1 MASESNF
8 SDVLLTGQTAY
19 TKKEGSMED
28 FGTVIIEDQEHVTT
42 YGPGFIDINSKI
54 KPAQLEKSQDYID
67 TLLDMRM
74 YLSGDFIEET
84 EDYLIKTNA
93 ENISTELAP
102 RENKLQQIVDRIDKY
117 VQIEYLKPKTSGD
130 MLTLSVPLHLTNNF
144 LIEIKS
150 NMLILNKEYDIIT
163 DENNKLTLKQTETGK
178 FLLNNIEIPSI
189 THEEDTLFS
198 ISQEDG
204 MIYVTLD
211 DNIIYSTTG
220 FEGETD
226 ITLNLEFSS
235 ILYGLVVY
243 DETHITDK
251 FVPRILKTTDKGGIH
266 NLQKDLWYEYE
277 NEIKRYERYEY
288 FEIWSGF
295 LDLGYLAGPNT
306 GIELDFRM
314 YSSSTPTGWWSIL
327 GATSSYSLA
336 NTISFGFIASS
347 DNKYYATRNNN
358 MTSWV
363 AGATK
368 TTTRS
373 VCTINKNNDGK
384 FIITGGATT
393 NVALPGTASNY
404 NTGGYTLFLGALN
417 DLGGYVDPS
426 QITTSSLAKCNCDVY
441 IYELKIYEKD
451 KLVRHFIP
459 AKQLGHKDASASTG
473 RKYMGLYDLV
483 ENKFYGTNLGSI
495 GMGSYVED

>member
-19 TKKEGSMED
+19 TKKEGSMEN
-28 FGTVIIEDQEHVTT
+28 FGKVIIDDQEHVIT
-42 YGPGFIDINSKI
+42 YGPGFIDENSKI
-54 KPAQLEKSQDYID
+54 KPAQLEKSQDYTD
-67 TLLDMRM
+67 TLRDMKL
-74 YLSGDFIEET
+74 YLGSDFIEET

-93 ENISTELAP
+93 ENITNELAP
-102 RENKLQQIVDRIDKY
+102 RENKLQQIVDRINKY
-117 VQIEYLKPKTSGD
+117 AQIEYLQPKTSGS

-150 NMLILNKEYDIIT
+150 NMLILNKEYDIIA

-178 FLLNNIEIPSI
+178 FLLNNVEIPSI
-189 THEEDTLFS
+189 THTEDTLFS

-204 MIYVTLD
+204 TIYVTLND
-211 DNIIYSTTG
+211 DIIYSTAG

-251 FVPRILKTTDKGGIH
+251 FVPRVLKTTDKGGIH

-295 LDLGYLAGPNT
+295 LDLGYLVGPNT

-314 YSSSTPTGWWSIL
+314 YSSSTNSGWWSIL
-327 GATSSYSLA
+327 GATSNYSIP
-336 NTISFGFIASS
+336 NTVSFAFLIGDSA
-347 DNKYYATRNNN
+347 KYYASRNNN
-358 MTSWV
+358 MVSWV

-368 TTTRS
+368 NTTRS

-393 NVALPGTASNY
+393 NVALPGTVSNH
-404 NTGGYTLFLGALN
+404 NTGGHTLFLGALN
-417 DLGGYVDPS
+417 DLGGYVDAS
-426 QITTSSLAKCNCDVY
+426 QITSSDRAKCNCDVY
-441 IYELKIYEKD
+441 VYELKIYEKD
-451 KLVRHFIP
+451 QLVRHFIP
-459 AKQLGHKDASASTG
+459 AKQLGHKDANASTG
-473 RKYMGLYDLV
+473 RKYMGLYDLI

-495 GMGSYVED
+495 SMGSYVED